1 MGNKQGKVEKPVFKQ
16 NAQSDLNTD
25 SEMAKKLKEVPLV
38 AQYSMEELGKLGALL
53 VEETHAAGTVIVKQG
68 DSGEGF
74 YIIEKGKVE
83 VIRQDGANKEKIAD
97 LGSGDY
103 FGELALKS
111 NKARGASVIAVEKTS
126 TFFLAR
132 PHFQKLFS
140 AESLNVQFAKRV
152 AVTAG
157 TKAGDGGYKAPA
169 GATKEKS
176 AKEIDQIYEVVKGNL
191 LFVGLDKD
199 VAVKVISEMH
209 LETIKAGQDCI
220 KQNTVGELFYVV
232 KEGSF
237 DIYVND
243 KEVATRGPN
252 TCFGELALMYNAPR
266 AATVRASMESK
277 VWVIHRSLFRSTV
290 RDVSDQ
296 TFKQYGDFLKSV
308 PLLAPLSSYER
319 DRIAEALNVKEIK
332 AGEEIIKQGAA
343 GLSMYIVRKG
353 EVIVYKDDEEVNRS
367 GVGDYFGELALLR
380 ADPRAAS
387 VKAGVDTT
395 LLEIDKST
403 FDSLLGPLEN
413 ILTSKVQSYDTGSRG
428 STTSTQKEDGK
439 EEDTDIP
446 FDELE
451 VIGTLGKGSFGH
463 VQLVQRKKTNETYAL
478 KAVSKQM
485 IVETGQQGHIMSEKN
500 VMVRLRH
507 PFLIRLYKTY
517 NDPDRLYFLL
527 EPVLGGELFSI
538 LRAQTLFDE
547 STSRF
552 YAACVLMAF
561 EYMHSFD
568 IVYRDLKPENLLI
581 DEKGFIKITD
591 FGFAKEISSGRTWTL
606 CGTPDYLAPEIVAGK
621 GHGKGV
627 DWWTLGILIYEMLA
641 SYPPFYDDD
650 TMKTYQKI
658 MTCDIAFPPH
668 FSRAATS
675 LIKKLLYRRPTRRLG
690 VVKGGAGLIK
700 RHVWFGDHYEKQVD
714 GQSGWDQLYNR
725 TKEAPI
731 IPQIS
736 NELDLSNFEDC
747 DPDEPIQKYTPDG
760 TDWDADF

>member
-1 MGNKQGKVEKPVFKQ
+1 
-16 NAQSDLNTD
+16 
-25 SEMAKKLKEVPLV
+25 
-38 AQYSMEELGKLGALL
+38 
-53 VEETHAAGTVIVKQG
+53 
-68 DSGEGF
+68 
-74 YIIEKGKVE
+74 
-83 VIRQDGANKEKIAD
+83 
-97 LGSGDY
+97 
-103 FGELALKS
+103 
-111 NKARGASVIAVEKTS
+111 
-126 TFFLAR
+126 
-132 PHFQKLFS
+132 
-140 AESLNVQFAKRV
+140 
-152 AVTAG
+152 
-157 TKAGDGGYKAPA
+157 
-169 GATKEKS
+169 
-176 AKEIDQIYEVVKGNL
+176 
-191 LFVGLDKD
+191 
-199 VAVKVISEMH
+199 MH
-209 LETIKAGQDCI
+209 LEVIKAGNDCI
-220 KQNTVGELFYVV
+220 KQNDVGELFYVV

-243 KEVATRGPN
+243 KQVATRGPN

-266 AATVRASMESK
+266 AATVRASVESK

-296 TFKQYGDFLKSV
+296 TFKQYGEFLKSV

-319 DRIAEALNVKEIK
+319 GRIAEALELQEFKK
-332 AGEEIIKQGAA
+332 GETIFEQGAVA
-343 GLSMYIVRKG
+343 KSMFIVRKG
-353 EVIVYKDDEEVNRS
+353 EVVVIKDGEEVARS
-367 GVGDYFGELALLR
+367 KVGDYFGERALLK
-380 ADPRAAS
+380 DDVRAAS
-387 VKAGVDTT
+387 VKAVEDTT
-395 LLEIDKST
+395 LLQIDKTT
-403 FDSLLGPLEN
+403 FDRLLGPLEN
-413 ILTSKVQSYDTGSRG
+413 ILTSKVQSYDAGLGSAQ
-428 STTSTQKEDGK
+428 STKKEDGK
-439 EEDTDIP
+439 EEDHDIP
-446 FDELE
+446 FDDLE
-451 VIGTLGKGSFGH
+451 FIGTLGKGSFGH
-463 VQLVQRKKTNETYAL
+463 VKLMQSKTTSETYAL

-517 NDPDRLYFLL
+517 NDKNQLYFLL

-538 LRAQTLFDE
+538 LRAQTLFEE
-547 STSRF
+547 STARF
-552 YAACVLMAF
+552 YAACVLLAF

-658 MTCDIAFPPH
+658 MTCDIAYPPH
-668 FSRAATS
+668 FNRAAVS

-700 RHVWFGDHYEKQVD
+700 RHVWFGESYEKVAEGETQN
-714 GQSGWDQLYNR
+714 GWERLYNR
-725 TKEAPI
+725 TMKAPI

-736 NELDLSNFEDC
+736 NSKDLSNFEEC
-747 DPDEPIQKYTPDG
+747 EQDEPVQEYEDDG
-760 TDWDADF
+760 TNWDADF